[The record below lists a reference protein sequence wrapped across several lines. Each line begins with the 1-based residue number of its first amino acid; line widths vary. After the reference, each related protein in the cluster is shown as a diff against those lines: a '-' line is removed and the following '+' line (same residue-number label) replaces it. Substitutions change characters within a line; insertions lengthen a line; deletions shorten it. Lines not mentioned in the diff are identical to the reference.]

1 MPRVTVEIPSML
13 AGAAGGARRHEA
25 EGATWQA
32 ALADLFARHPALK
45 VHVLDEQG
53 TLRPHVLCFV
63 DDRNTRW
70 DESQPLAEGSRIT
83 ILQAVSG
90 G

>member
-1 MPRVTVEIPSML
+1 MPRVTVELPSML

-25 EGATWQA
+25 SGATWQD
-32 ALADLFARHPALK
+32 ALADLLARHPALR
-45 VHVLDEQG
+45 VHVLDEEG
-53 TLRPHVLCFV
+53 ALRPHVLCFV

-70 DESQPLAEGSRIT
+70 GEDRPLAEGSRIT